1 MVALKTWM
9 TFLSTSGTEL
19 RPSAVVCRY
28 VAKSFLDF
36 AEALRS
42 RPLSLVSVAKQSR
55 RQQTYTAPLKHAA

>member
-1 MVALKTWM
+1 MVSLKAWM

-42 RPLSLVSVAKQSR
+42 RPLSLVSVAKQS
-55 RQQTYTAPLKHAA
+55 H